1 MGILGSRFS
10 RRKTADRCAPQVDEK
25 IDDHGGHTRY
35 IARKP
40 LTITVE
46 KSGLIFMVNLLCSF
60 ATSEL

>member
-1 MGILGSRFS
+1 MRIFGRRFS

-40 LTITVE
+40 LTITVD